1 MDAQEETR
9 VQTLQQQL
17 PLPPG
22 STKNWD
28 MQDTRQSVGQSN
40 SVASKWASTGLQ
52 KCFKHSLYPEKE
64 SVWKTAEDRNES
76 VMW

>member
-1 MDAQEETR
+1 MLRKRPEYKHYSSSSHSHQEAQ
-9 VQTLQQQL
+9 
-17 PLPPG
+17 
-22 STKNWD
+22 KNWD